1 MILETDSYGEIEYE
15 EKDLILFPDGVF
27 GFSDLKRYLLLSLTE
42 GDDSVL
48 LMLAV
53 DRPEIV
59 FAIINPLILCAD
71 YSPALTKAELSFFH
85 VESDAELSYYA
96 ICTIRD
102 KDDYLQNTVN
112 LKCPLVIHPVT
123 RKGMQVIL
131 SDPSYHYRHT
141 FSSFQALAEVSSRQK
156 EEGQD
161 ADTETQK
168 K

>member
-15 EKDLILFPDGVF
+15 EQDLIFFPDGVF
-27 GFSDLKRYLLLSLTE
+27 GFPDLKHYLLLSLTE
-42 GDDSVL
+42 GDDSIL
-48 LMLAV
+48 LMLAT

-59 FAIINPLILCAD
+59 FAIINPLVLYPN
-71 YSPALTKAELSFFH
+71 YSPSLTPAELSFFH
-85 VESDAELSYYA
+85 VEDNADLSYYT

-112 LKCPLVIHPVT
+112 LKCPLVIDPIT

-131 SDPSYHYRHT
+131 SDPSYNYRHT
-141 FSSFQALAEVSSRQK
+141 FSSFQAVAEASNMQR
-156 EEGQD
+156 EERQD

-168 K
+168 E